1 MNKTIEPFIYSGEI
15 ISNTSKSYFQRAIA
29 IIAVSKSTCQ
39 VYGSYDE
46 DDVKV
51 ALSIFKSIGG
61 EIKKDKNSIFL
72 DSRNVVAAQSISV
85 FCGESGLSTRMFG
98 TVLTSLFLTTKLN
111 GDKSIIN
118 REIDFS
124 ELSQLGVIVENKS
137 KNLPIV
143 LNGKLNYG
151 TIDINGSDGSQLIS
165 GLLIA
170 LFSLNGDSIV
180 NVKDLVSK
188 PYILMT
194 ISILKAFGISVVNE
208 EFSKFIVK
216 GNQIPKKKEYHV
228 EGDWSGAAFHLVGAA
243 ISGEVTIK
251 GLNLDSL
258 QADIAILNALII
270 CGAQI
275 AKEKNCITVKK
286 DRLESFVFDATNC
299 PDLFPSLVV
308 LASCCNGRTKIS
320 GVSRLSNKESNR
332 AIVLQLEFKKLGV
345 EIEIIDN
352 DMFILGAKK
361 ITGNKVNSHG
371 DHRIAMALAI
381 MASISESSIII
392 ENSEVVAKSY
402 TKFYSDLEKVIS

>member
-39 VYGSYDE
+39 VYGSYDD
-46 DDVKV
+46 DDVNV

-61 EIKKDKNSIFL
+61 KIKKNKNSIFL
-72 DSRNVVAAQSISV
+72 DGKDILSAQSISV

-98 TVLTSLFLTTKLN
+98 TVLTSLFIRTELN
-111 GDKSIIN
+111 GDRSIVS

-124 ELSQLGVIVENKS
+124 ELSQLGVLVENKL

-143 LNGKLNYG
+143 LNGKLNFG
-151 TIDINGSDGSQLIS
+151 TININGSEGSQLIS

-170 LFSLNGDSIV
+170 LFSLNGDSII
-180 NVKDLVSK
+180 NVKKLVSK

-194 ISILKAFGISVVNE
+194 ISILKEFGISVINE
-208 EFSKFIVK
+208 GFSKFIIK
-216 GNQIPKKKEYHV
+216 GNQIARKKEYHV
-228 EGDWSGAAFHLVGAA
+228 EGDWSGCAFHLVGAA
-243 ISGEVTIK
+243 ISGEVTIR

-258 QADIAILNALII
+258 QADISILNVLIM

-275 AKEKNCITVKK
+275 VKEKNYITVKK
-286 DRLESFVFDATNC
+286 DKLESFVFDATNC

-332 AIVLQLEFKKLGV
+332 AVVLQLEFKKLGV
-345 EIEIIDN
+345 EIEIINN

-361 ITGNKVNSHG
+361 IIGNKVNSHG
-371 DHRIAMALAI
+371 DHRIAMSLAL
-381 MASISESSIII
+381 MASVSESSIII
-392 ENSEVVAKSY
+392 ENSEVVTKSY